1 MNDFWNTSDGKE
13 IESNGSFV
21 SGSGLD
27 PFPDGTEVL
36 SIISEAELDEYEG
49 QRKIKITWIIGR
61 PEKYKNRKIFQSL
74 YVFSEHKNSSIEKAD
89 RAKRMLAAIDK
100 NAGGK
105 LMDTGNAPTT
115 EAMTK
120 CLVNSSMQLKIGLFE
135 AEDGKAINYVTA
147 VAPKGSS
154 GKTSNTVSSKTEK
167 PAEPAFEDDDNF
179 PF

>member
-120 CLVNSSMQLKIGLFE
+120 CLVNSSMLQKAHQGKQVILYHLKRKSLPNLLLKMMIIFHFRSR
-135 AEDGKAINYVTA
+135 YV
-147 VAPKGSS
+147 
-154 GKTSNTVSSKTEK
+154 
-167 PAEPAFEDDDNF
+167 
-179 PF
+179 